1 MDDIKP
7 MLTRQNGFYDELTSD
22 RYKKSR
28 TKYRWIWM
36 MRNEDHLLW
45 RVCTRS
51 QNWFYTYPECKQNA
65 YQYEPIIPPCT
76 YARLYI
82 EIFNNGFKNVV
93 EISSKNDPEE
103 EAYFAS
109 DEAEEDKAD
118 TIKYRWEWKIC
129 TPVDN
134 IWHPY
139 IKCDQWFNDFDMC
152 KRDGKDF
159 KFDVQC
165 CAAIKLCIELWQ
177 NDECILETYF
187 DEEELYGNK

>member
-1 MDDIKP
+1 MSSPWNHNILTVPLNISILQAFYSHLTMDDIKP
-7 MLTRQNGFYDELTSD
+7 ILTRQNVFYDELTSD
-22 RYKKSR
+22 RYKKSK

-103 EAYFAS
+103 EAY
-109 DEAEEDKAD
+109 
-118 TIKYRWEWKIC
+118 
-129 TPVDN
+129 
-134 IWHPY
+134 
-139 IKCDQWFNDFDMC
+139 
-152 KRDGKDF
+152 
-159 KFDVQC
+159 
-165 CAAIKLCIELWQ
+165 L
-177 NDECILETYF
+177 
-187 DEEELYGNK
+187 